1 MFFAM
6 VLWRV
11 GRSRGGIVTTDMRLY
26 GSTIPSG
33 NVYKVQLL
41 LGQLG
46 VRHDTE
52 ELDILATPSETRRPE
67 FLAKNGNG
75 RVPVLELDDGTCLAE
90 SNAIL
95 FYLAEGTPFLPESR
109 LGRARVLQW
118 LFFEQ
123 YSHEPYVAVLK
134 FWTYWGGLD
143 RCRAEDIERWK
154 TRGQAALEVMGR
166 HLADHQFFVTERYT
180 IADIALFAY
189 TQSAAAVGY
198 AVPASV
204 DAWMDRVR
212 AQPAFVAIRLP
223 AAESLDL
230 R

>member
-1 MFFAM
+1 
-6 VLWRV
+6 
-11 GRSRGGIVTTDMRLY
+11 
-26 GSTIPSG
+26 
-33 NVYKVQLL
+33 
-41 LGQLG
+41 
-46 VRHDTE
+46 
-52 ELDILATPSETRRPE
+52 
-67 FLAKNGNG
+67 
-75 RVPVLELDDGTCLAE
+75 
-90 SNAIL
+90 
-95 FYLAEGTPFLPESR
+95 
-109 LGRARVLQW
+109 
-118 LFFEQ
+118 
-123 YSHEPYVAVLK
+123 
-134 FWTYWGGLD
+134 
-143 RCRAEDIERWK
+143 
-154 TRGQAALEVMGR
+154 MGR